1 MVSVSVA
8 DRERTHSIRHPWS
21 PKPRELHLVGDSGTL
36 LSPVVVLLLFGAG
49 VFLLLVVVMTWASS
63 QAPK

>member
-1 MVSVSVA
+1 MVAVRVVDSQWI
-8 DRERTHSIRHPWS
+8 HSIRHPRLR
-21 PKPRELHLVGDSGTL
+21 KPRIDPAGDSGAL

>member
-1 MVSVSVA
+1 MVAVRVINSQWMRPIRRAWSA
-8 DRERTHSIRHPWS
+8 RPRIDLLGDR
-21 PKPRELHLVGDSGTL
+21 GAL

-49 VFLLLVVVMTWASS
+49 VFLLLVLVMTWASS

>member
-1 MVSVSVA
+1 MVAVRVVA
-8 DRERTHSIRHPWS
+8 SQWMLSIRHLWAAR
-21 PKPRELHLVGDSGTL
+21 PRIDPAGDSGAL